1 MKYYVWQI
9 ECLNAW
15 ISNNCRGIVNVV
27 TGAGKTTLALSAIE
41 HLEKYHANLKIKIIV
56 PQTFLLSQWTH
67 EIIRHTGARRDEIGV
82 YSGKHKD
89 SDKKYMIYVV
99 NSARYSFSK
108 HILADIGNG
117 SSVLVI
123 ADECHHY
130 TSEENAKVFDFYP
143 LLPSNAAY
151 FSLGL
156 SATPE
161 TAKYDAITSPLGCE
175 IYKYGFVDALNA
187 QIISKFALFNIAVDF
202 TPDEAY
208 TYDELSDR
216 LLISLAKL
224 KKLCP
229 ELKRLSG
236 NSFFA
241 ALQRLA
247 SSAKS
252 SEIAALALTVLT
264 ISYERKAVVH
274 LAEQRVLCAVKL
286 IEMIEARSNIIVFCE
301 RIETA
306 ERIFGIVKITNPEQ
320 IGIYHS
326 DMEHQARKQALER
339 YSRSEIRILICC
351 KALDEGLNI
360 PSMDVGIVVSTS
372 GSERQRIQR
381 LGRLL
386 RRSGG
391 TKRLFY
397 IYVSQSSE
405 DRELLAGMTDTFS
418 GIVPMMN
425 LSFEENRIRYDEYE
439 KLCANVMAHVG
450 RVITEPRVLAE
461 FRRNLEIGVVRLDW
475 WMSENECRVKIDA
488 AKTARGRNY
497 WKSVLYVIL
506 EKLGKL

>member
-1 MKYYVWQI
+1 MNYYDWQK

-15 ISNNCRGIVNVV
+15 IYNNCRGIANVV
-27 TGAGKTTLALSAIE
+27 TGAGKTALALAAIE
-41 HLEKYHANLKIKIIV
+41 YLEKSHAKLKVKIIV

-89 SDKKYMIYVV
+89 TDKKYMIYVV

-108 HILADIGNG
+108 HILADICNG
-117 SSVLVI
+117 SPVLVI

-143 LLPSNAAY
+143 LLPSSAAY
-151 FSLGL
+151 FALGL

-161 TAKYDAITSPLGCE
+161 TANYEAITTPLGNE

-187 QIISKFALFNIAVDF
+187 QIISKFTLLNIAVAF
-202 TPDEAY
+202 TPDEAD

-216 LLISLAKL
+216 LLISFAKL

-247 SSAKS
+247 GSAKN
-252 SEIAALALTVLT
+252 SEIAVLASTVLT
-264 ISYERKAVVH
+264 LSYERKSVVH

-286 IEMIEARSNIIVFCE
+286 IEMIEAQSKIIVFCE

-306 ERIFGIVKITNPEQ
+306 ERIFGKIKYTNPEQ
-320 IGIYHS
+320 VGIYHS
-326 DMEHQARKQALER
+326 EMEHQARKQALER

-351 KALDEGLNI
+351 KALDEGLNV
-360 PSMDVGIVVSTS
+360 PSTDVGIVVSTS

-425 LSFEENRIRYDEYE
+425 LDFEENRIRYDEYE
-439 KLCANVMAHVG
+439 KLCANVLAYVG
-450 RVITEPRVLAE
+450 RVVTEPGVIAE
-461 FRRNLEIGVVRLDW
+461 LRRNLELGAVRLDW
-475 WMSENECRVKIDA
+475 WLSESECRNRIVA
-488 AKTARGRNY
+488 AKTVSDRNY

-506 EKLGKL
+506 ERLGKL